1 MTATKSATDK
11 SLLKAVQ
18 DETGENASLCYFCK
32 KCTAGCPLS
41 DHMDVAPHQVMRS
54 VQLDRKDPVLAS
66 KTIWICASCQ
76 TCVTRCPQQLDLPR
90 IMDSLKMMAK
100 ERGVKSPVPS
110 VSAFNESTMRWI
122 GWTGRSYEPG
132 LIAEMNLRG
141 KHLTKDIGLGLKLI
155 ARGKLKL
162 LPDRVRYSPPRKR
175 PEIGPDDS
183 TVAYYP
189 GCSLHS
195 TSKDYEESVHAAM
208 EAVGVKLEE
217 PKGWLCCGSAAA
229 HSTSHLQAAALPMKN
244 LALVRAAGRGRVT
257 TPCPA
262 CFSRMK
268 SAVRDVEG
276 NMEFAEQ
283 VDRETGYAWDGQ
295 VSVENLL
302 DTVVDRIGV
311 DKIAEKVARPL
322 AGLKVVCYY
331 GCLLTR
337 PAQLTGA
344 GEAEYP
350 AKMDRL
356 VRRESGCDQDGAG
369 RGAERS
375 HPTERPGRGSR
386 RRRGCLSPLP
396 RQPRHT
402 SGPDGQGAGQ
412 AVRSADHVLH
422 PTHGAGLRY
431 RLVQAGIAEAP
442 GQPDAAARPGAGRGA
457 IALQGTSPGE
467 RAGQRDNSGEGNIDG
482 QRIRCPSMLATER
495 RLREP
500 CPQAPRRHRVD
511 PHQVAAAARYQGPQG
526 SYRVQSRC
534 RTGWR
539 PG

>member
-1 MTATKSATDK
+1 MTTAKSTTDK
-11 SLLKAVQ
+11 SLLETVR

-54 VQLDRKDPVLAS
+54 VQLDRKDAVLAS

-90 IMDSLKMMAK
+90 MMDSLKMMAV
-100 ERGVKSPVPS
+100 RQGVKSPVPS
-110 VSAFNESTMRWI
+110 VSAFNESTMRWV

-141 KHLTKDIGLGLKLI
+141 KQPTKDLGLGLKLI

-162 LPDRVRYSPPRKR
+162 LPDRVGYSPPRKR
-175 PEIGPDDS
+175 PQIADDAS
-183 TVAYYP
+183 TFAYYP

-217 PKGWLCCGSAAA
+217 PKGWLCCGAAAA

-262 CFSRMK
+262 CYSRMK
-268 SAVRDVEG
+268 TAVRDVEG
-276 NMEFAEQ
+276 DEGFAAE
-283 VDRETGYAWDGQ
+283 VNRETGYAWDGD

-302 DTVVDRIGV
+302 DTVVDRIGIDRV
-311 DKIAEKVARPL
+311 ADKVARPL

-337 PAQLTGA
+337 PTQLTGA
-344 GEAEYP
+344 DDAEYP
-350 AKMDRL
+350 MKMDKL
-356 VRRESGCDQDGAG
+356 VRAL
-369 RGAERS
+369 GAEVLDWS
-375 HPTERPGRGSR
+375 YKTECCGASLAITKTELAVELSSKILQNARDVGADAVVSACPLCHINLDTRQDQMAKDLGKRFDLPVLYFTQLMGLAFGTDPGKLG
-386 RRRGCLSPLP
+386 LKKHMVSPMPLLD
-396 RQPRHT
+396 R
-402 SGPDGQGAGQ
+402 
-412 AVRSADHVLH
+412 VL
-422 PTHGAGLRY
+422 
-431 RLVQAGIAEAP
+431 
-442 GQPDAAARPGAGRGA
+442 
-457 IALQGTSPGE
+457 
-467 RAGQRDNSGEGNIDG
+467 GQRSG
-482 QRIRCPSMLATER
+482 S
-495 RLREP
+495 
-500 CPQAPRRHRVD
+500 
-511 PHQVAAAARYQGPQG
+511 
-526 SYRVQSRC
+526 
-534 RTGWR
+534 
-539 PG
+539 